1 MLTYN
6 ILDYFTL
13 IVCNSTLINCIIT
26 FLYIIFIE
34 VFPLW
39 QDAGMWQDALRI
51 CQEYIPHKL
60 QQLQDEYDREMTKN
74 STKYENSV
82 IYYFS
87 FVSMYLN
94 IFITYVSKL
103 SIDLNLYPHKGQ
115 LTKSTNLSAFDENQL
130 GLNFK
135 QVFPFNT
142 TCW

>member
-1 MLTYN
+1 M
-6 ILDYFTL
+6 
-13 IVCNSTLINCIIT
+13 NCIIT
-26 FLYIIFIE
+26 FLYIIFIQ

-87 FVSMYLN
+87 FVSMNLN
-94 IFITYVSKL
+94 IFITYLSKL
-103 SIDLNLYPHKGQ
+103 SIDLNLSPHKG
-115 LTKSTNLSAFDENQL
+115 
-130 GLNFK
+130 
-135 QVFPFNT
+135 
-142 TCW
+142 